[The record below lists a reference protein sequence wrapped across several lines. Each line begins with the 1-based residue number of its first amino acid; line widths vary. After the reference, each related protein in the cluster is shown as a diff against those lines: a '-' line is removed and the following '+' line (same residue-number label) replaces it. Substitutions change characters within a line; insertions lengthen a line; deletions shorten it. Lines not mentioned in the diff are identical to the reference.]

1 MSIPAWTFK
10 NLCKNPSAVL
20 VGDEF
25 MGRRDAWPDVSSP
38 IPKMHKISVLR
49 MGWGVGRKAK
59 LEALRPE

>member
-1 MSIPAWTFK
+1 M
-10 NLCKNPSAVL
+10 L

-38 IPKMHKISVLR
+38 IPKMHYISVLR